1 MSVLNKT
8 RGTLI
13 AKHLMT
19 LNANCI
25 ETLRFLNRRGIPRN
39 CALWI
44 APCRAIYTIGMKNP
58 VDIAF
63 LNQHGRIVTMF
74 KNFPPDCIA
83 DSSRDA
89 VSSSASVRASV
100 TMPFRRDP
108 SALRFPSRSGSST
121 RPCHGGPSL

>member
-13 AKHLMT
+13 AKHLLT
-19 LNANCI
+19 LNTNSYT
-25 ETLRFLNRRGIPRN
+25 TLRFLNRCGIPRN

-44 APCRAIYTIGMKNP
+44 SPCRAIYTIGMKGS

-63 LNQHGRIVTMF
+63 LNQRGRVVTVF

-83 DSSRDA
+83 DSSRHA
-89 VSSSASVRASV
+89 VSAVELPPNALNESA
-100 TMPFRRDP
+100 TGIGDTIELDP
-108 SALRFPSRSGSST
+108 S
-121 RPCHGGPSL
+121 

>member
-8 RGTLI
+8 RGKMI
-13 AKHLMT
+13 AMHLMT
-19 LNANCI
+19 LNTNCI
-25 ETLRFLNRRGIPRN
+25 QTLRFLNRRGIPPH

-63 LNQHGRIVTMF
+63 LNQHGRVVTMF

-89 VSSSASVRASV
+89 VSAVELPPN
-100 TMPFRRDP
+100 T
-108 SALRFPSRSGSST
+108 LRESDTGIGDTIELNPA
-121 RPCHGGPSL
+121 